1 MADVVQTAAF
11 EGGAL
16 RLLDSGSKAREA
28 VLALPLSRLI
38 VKMVRVPEEGRDDPA
53 AYATPIL
60 QAMSPYPDE
69 PLTVSYETVRETER
83 GLVVLAAA
91 LPESA
96 TDDIA
101 EALDAAKLNVTRV
114 DALAIGT
121 LRGAWGAL
129 SVGGDTSA
137 RRLILISSVD
147 CISIVV
153 LDGDAPSAIRAVSG
167 ESDLRREVMLSLLEA
182 EDFGGARPLK
192 ETVVIGD
199 VAMASIETFA
209 PVRRIE
215 VGEDAALVGVA
226 ERSLDEATLN
236 ALPQSWREVLDETRF
251 KAKLT
256 RNLAVFGGIWA
267 IIMLVLF
274 GVPVAYGF
282 LTDYQRDL
290 CKEHAR
296 QYRAVAT
303 MRDKVKLVQKYSDH
317 ARGALEIM
325 KAVSDRLP
333 QGITLTSWTFKRDE
347 GVKVSGEADEAEQVY
362 RFKDNMAEA
371 GTEGDDG
378 EPVFSSVILNGPS
391 AGRGGKQ
398 KFDLECS
405 YRSEEEE

>member
-1 MADVVQTAAF
+1 M
-11 EGGAL
+11 
-16 RLLDSGSKAREA
+16 LDSGSKAREA

-129 SVGGDTSA
+129 SIGGDTSA

-199 VAMASIETFA
+199 VATASIETFA

-226 ERSLDEATLN
+226 ERSLEEATLN

-296 QYRAVAT
+296 QYRAVAM

-347 GVKVSGEADEAEQVY
+347 GVKVSGEADEADQVY